1 MNTVLW
7 VVGEPGVGKTSLV
20 REMVQLAAPR
30 RIYRHP
36 KPKWDVQE
44 GGLAL
49 AGHYDGGKFDGADT
63 MPISNIWPAVEY
75 WNQHLI
81 RCKLTVFD
89 GDKFSNPKIL
99 EAIRQDAPAHDL
111 RCLHLWDSPEAVLAR
126 RTARGTSQ
134 NPTWVAGRKTKA
146 VRFATHFPGETAW
159 SVNLQPFMGQGTLRQ
174 LAQAVLSWVGHG

>member
-7 VVGEPGVGKTSLV
+7 VVGEPGVGKTTLV
-20 REMVQLAAPR
+20 RELIQLVGPR

-36 KPKWDVQE
+36 KPKWDVHE

-63 MPISNIWPAVEY
+63 MPISDIWPAVNHWEQ
-75 WNQHLI
+75 NFKGC
-81 RCKLTVFD
+81 RLTVFD

-99 EAIRQDAPAHDL
+99 EAIRQDAPAHAL
-111 RCLHLWDSPEAVLAR
+111 RCLHLWDSPEAVLER
-126 RTARGTSQ
+126 RQARGTSQ

-146 VRFATHFPGETAW
+146 ARFSALFPGETCW
-159 SVNLQPFMGQGTLRQ
+159 SLNYSLVKTPVALR
-174 LAQAVLSWVGHG
+174 AVVEGVLSWAGHG